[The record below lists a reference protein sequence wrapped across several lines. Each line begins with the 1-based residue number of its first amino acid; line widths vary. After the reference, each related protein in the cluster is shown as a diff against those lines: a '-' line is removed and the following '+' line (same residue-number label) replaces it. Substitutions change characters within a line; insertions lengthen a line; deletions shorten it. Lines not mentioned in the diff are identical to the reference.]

1 MQLQANIVFVASK
14 EVVLF
19 TSRSPSNIVNGIAFQ
34 KLQNFVSL
42 LYVILI
48 NFEKCNKRTDN
59 FLKKRVLVHYH
70 FCTYSVQQSFQFLM
84 ITYGSTSVYF
94 YDYCSNVTIKATF
107 NTIFFL

>member
-14 EVVLF
+14 EGVLF
-19 TSRSPSNIVNGIAFQ
+19 TSRSPSNIVNGIAFL

-48 NFEKCNKRTDN
+48 NFEKCNKRTDS

-84 ITYGSTSVYF
+84 IIY
-94 YDYCSNVTIKATF
+94 
-107 NTIFFL
+107 